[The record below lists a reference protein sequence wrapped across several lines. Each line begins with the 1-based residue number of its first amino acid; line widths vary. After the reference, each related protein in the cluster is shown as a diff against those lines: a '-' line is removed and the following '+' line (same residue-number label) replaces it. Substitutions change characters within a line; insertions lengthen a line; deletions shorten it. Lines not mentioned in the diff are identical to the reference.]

1 MTRGVSGVISPD
13 LRHPVVRFGG
23 RPFDFSRR
31 VAVIGIVNRTPDSF
45 YDRGATFGLA
55 RAVDAAKSVIDAGA
69 DWIDIGGV
77 PFGPG
82 DYVSPAEEIDRVLPV
97 IEAVSAMSDVVISV
111 DTTRSEV
118 ADAAFSAGANVIND
132 TSGLYDADMA
142 ATVAKHAGG
151 LVVVHSVSPPRV
163 PVARA
168 EFDDVVKEVRDFL
181 LTRTAMAQAAGL
193 APEQLIIDPGHDLN
207 KNTYHSLELTRR
219 LGEITNLGYPVL
231 VAVSNKDFIGETLDV
246 PVTERVAG
254 SIAVATTC
262 VLLGARLLRV
272 HNVAETVAAVR
283 TTEAVLGWRSP
294 RNVAHNMGKSGS

>member
-1 MTRGVSGVISPD
+1 MTPEVSGVISPH

-23 RPFDFSRR
+23 RTFDFSKR

-55 RAVDAAKSVIDAGA
+55 RAIDAARAVIDAGA
-69 DWIDIGGV
+69 DWVDIGGV

-82 DYVSPAEEIDRVLPV
+82 TYVSPAEEIDRVLPV
-97 IEAVSAMSDVVISV
+97 VEAVSAMSDVVISI

-118 ADAAFSAGANVIND
+118 ADAALSAGANVIND
-132 TSGLYDADMA
+132 TSGLYDPEMA
-142 ATVAKHAGG
+142 ATVARHGGG

-163 PVARA
+163 PVPRA
-168 EFDDVVKEVRDFL
+168 EFDNVVEEVRNFL
-181 LTRTAMAQAAGL
+181 LSRTEMAQQAGL

-219 LGEITNLGYPVL
+219 LGELTTLGYPVL
-231 VAVSNKDFIGETLDV
+231 VAVSNKDFIGETLDA

-262 VLLGARLLRV
+262 LLLGARLLRV

-294 RNVAHNMGKSGS
+294 GNVVHNMGLPS